1 MSGSSATTDATKQV
15 KTTVP
20 ISITVNTRGRLNCS
34 TFFLLARARQESRS
48 SDEVLESLW
57 PGRPRLWAHRG

>member
-1 MSGSSATTDATKQV
+1 MSGSSATSDATKQV

-20 ISITVNTRGRLNCS
+20 ISGRLNCS

>member
-1 MSGSSATTDATKQV
+1 V

-20 ISITVNTRGRLNCS
+20 ISITVNTRCRLNCS